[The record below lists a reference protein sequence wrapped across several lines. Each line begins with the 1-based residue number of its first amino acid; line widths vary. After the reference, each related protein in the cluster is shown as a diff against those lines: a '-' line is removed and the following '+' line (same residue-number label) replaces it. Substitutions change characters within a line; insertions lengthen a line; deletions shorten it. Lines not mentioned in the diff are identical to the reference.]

1 MNRKGQRRQK
11 HFTSQPRYEAE
22 APKESD
28 RKTGRSEEVSAV
40 TNGAKAR
47 NENALF
53 PLWRYSFSFMAFA
66 TEAKSVSF
74 VLVAAFV
81 SWTHFTLLWKTNY

>member
-1 MNRKGQRRQK
+1 MAN
-11 HFTSQPRYEAE
+11 E
-22 APKESD
+22 
-28 RKTGRSEEVSAV
+28 
-40 TNGAKAR
+40 AKAR

-81 SWTHFTLLWKTNY
+81 SWTHHTLVENKLLTVASLCFVRKAAVGEAGTESC